1 MKNIKPRA
9 TTNNLL
15 KKILGASAF
24 IALAGATSVS
34 VAGEFGNGV
43 NLQPSYYNNGNVNM
57 GWSLMKANTKIKSV
71 RIEIEPGKE
80 TQGKTWIAQAKSN
93 GYKVIATYHKS
104 SVLGSDSASELAT
117 AGTWWKNNYSNLAAA
132 GSIFVNVSNEWGSH
146 NISSNAFASAYNTA
160 ISSVRSKYSGRIIVD
175 IPGWGQETA
184 TAAAAIKGT
193 NGTKINDTYIVP
205 SIHAYPGAWNQGKN
219 AWLAKSDVDDLG
231 SAGRGVLI
239 GEFGSL
245 GSTGSSD
252 WSGIVDYAK
261 GKGYDVL
268 GWAWNGD
275 GGSMNMVT
283 PSWSSNATATSFS
296 KSSYF
301 SVIYNKL

>member
-1 MKNIKPRA
+1 MKTLKPSSTA
-9 TTNNLL
+9 KGLM
-15 KKILGASAF
+15 KKLLGAS
-24 IALAGATSVS
+24 IGVALLGSAGAS

-57 GWSLMKANTKIKSV
+57 GWSLMKSKGNIKSV

-93 GYKVIATYHKS
+93 GYTVIATYHKS
-104 SVLGSDSASELAT
+104 AVLGSDSTSELAT

-132 GSIFVNVSNEWGSH
+132 GSIFVNISNEWGSH
-146 NISSNAFASAYNTA
+146 NISSNAYASAYNSA
-160 ISSVRSKYSGRIIVD
+160 ISSVRSKYSGRIVID

-184 TAAAAIKGT
+184 TAAAAIKGS

-239 GEFGSL
+239 GEFGNG
-245 GSTGSSD
+245 GSGSSD

-261 GKGYDVL
+261 GKGYNVL

-296 KSSYF
+296 TSSYF
-301 SVIYNKL
+301 STVYNKL

>member
-1 MKNIKPRA
+1 MKTLKPSSTA
-9 TTNNLL
+9 KGLM
-15 KKILGASAF
+15 KKLLGAS
-24 IALAGATSVS
+24 IGVALLGSADAS

-57 GWSLMKANTKIKSV
+57 GWSLMKSKGNIKSV

-93 GYKVIATYHKS
+93 GYTVIATYHKS
-104 SVLGSDSASELAT
+104 AVLGSDSTSELAT

-132 GSIFVNVSNEWGSH
+132 GSIFVNISNEWGSH
-146 NISSNAFASAYNTA
+146 NISSNAYASAYNSA
-160 ISSVRSKYSGRIIVD
+160 ISSVRSKYSGRIVID

-184 TAAAAIKGT
+184 TAAAAIKGS

-219 AWLAKSDVDDLG
+219 AWLVKSDVDDLG

-239 GEFGSL
+239 GEFGNG
-245 GSTGSSD
+245 GSGSSD

-261 GKGYDVL
+261 GKGYNVL

-296 KSSYF
+296 TSSYF
-301 SVIYNKL
+301 STVYNKL

>member
-1 MKNIKPRA
+1 MNNHKTRA
-9 TTNNLL
+9 TSNVLL
-15 KKILGASAF
+15 KKLLGASIGFALTG
-24 IALAGATSVS
+24 IATASF
-34 VAGEFGNGV
+34 AGEFGNGV

-57 GWSLMKANTKIKSV
+57 GWSLMKSKANIKSV

-93 GYKVIATYHKS
+93 GYTVIATYHKS
-104 SVLGSDSASELAT
+104 SVLGSDSTSELAA

-146 NISSNAFASAYNTA
+146 NITSNAYASAYNSA
-160 ISSVRSKYSGRIIVD
+160 ISSVRSKYSGRIVID

-193 NGTKINDTYIVP
+193 AGAKINDTYIVP

-239 GEFGSL
+239 GEFGNG
-245 GSTGSSD
+245 GSGSSD

-261 GKGYDVL
+261 GKGYNVL

-283 PSWSSNATATSFS
+283 PSWASNATATSFS
-296 KSSYF
+296 TSSYF
-301 SVIYNKL
+301 SVVYNKL

>member
-1 MKNIKPRA
+1 MNNYKTRTTA
-9 TTNNLL
+9 TPLV
-15 KKILGASAF
+15 KKLLGAS
-24 IALAGATSVS
+24 IGLVLAGVS
-34 VAGEFGNGV
+34 VTSSAGEFGNGV

-57 GWSLMKANTKIKSV
+57 GWSLMKSKGNIKSV

-93 GYKVIATYHKS
+93 GYTVIATYHKS
-104 SVLGSDSASELAT
+104 AVLGSDSTSELAA

-132 GSIFVNVSNEWGSH
+132 GSIFVNISNEWGSH
-146 NISSNAFASAYNTA
+146 NISANSYASAYNSA
-160 ISSVRSKYSGRIIVD
+160 ISSVRSKYSGRIVID

-239 GEFGSL
+239 GEFGNG
-245 GSTGSSD
+245 GSGSSD

-261 GKGYDVL
+261 GKGYNVL

-283 PSWSSNATATSFS
+283 PSWVSNATATSFS
-296 KSSYF
+296 TSSYF
-301 SVIYNKL
+301 SVVYNKL

>member
-1 MKNIKPRA
+1 MNNYKTRA
-9 TTNNLL
+9 TSNRLL
-15 KKILGASAF
+15 KKLLGASIGF
-24 IALAGATSVS
+24 ALAGVS
-34 VAGEFGNGV
+34 TASFAGEFGNGV

-57 GWSLMKANTKIKSV
+57 GWSLMKSKGNIKSV

-80 TQGKTWIAQAKSN
+80 TQGKSWIAQAKSN
-93 GYKVIATYHKS
+93 GYTVIATYHKS
-104 SVLGSDSASELAT
+104 SVLGSDSASELAA
-117 AGTWWKNNYSNLAAA
+117 AGTWWQNNYSNMAAA
-132 GSIFVNVSNEWGSH
+132 GAIFVNVMNEWGSH
-146 NISSNAFASAYNTA
+146 NISSNSYASAYNTA
-160 ISSVRSKYSGRIIVD
+160 ISRVRSKYSGRIVID

-219 AWLAKSDVDDLG
+219 ASLAKSDVDDLG
-231 SAGRGVLI
+231 SAGRGVVV
-239 GEFGSL
+239 GEFGNG
-245 GSTGSSD
+245 GSGSSD

-261 GKGYDVL
+261 GKGYNVL

-283 PSWSSNATATSFS
+283 PSWANNATATSFS
-296 KSSYF
+296 TSSYF
-301 SVIYNKL
+301 SVVYNKL

>member
-1 MKNIKPRA
+1 MNNHKTR
-9 TTNNLL
+9 TTSNGLL
-15 KKILGASAF
+15 KTLLGATIGF
-24 IALAGATSVS
+24 ALAGSSAASI
-34 VAGEFGNGV
+34 AGEFGNGV
-43 NLQPSYYNNGNVNM
+43 NLQPSYYNNGNVDM
-57 GWSLMKANTKIKSV
+57 GWSLMKSKGNIKSV

-80 TQGKTWIAQAKSN
+80 TQGKSWIAQAKSN
-93 GYKVIATYHKS
+93 GYTVIATYHKS
-104 SVLGSDSASELAT
+104 SVLGSDSASELAA
-117 AGTWWKNNYSNLAAA
+117 AGTWWQNNYSNMAAA
-132 GSIFVNVSNEWGSH
+132 GAIFVNVMNEWGSH
-146 NISSNAFASAYNTA
+146 NISSNSYASAYNTA
-160 ISSVRSKYSGRIIVD
+160 ISSVRTRYSGRIVID

-193 NGTKINDTYIVP
+193 NGTKINDSFIVP

-231 SAGRGVLI
+231 LAGRGVVV
-239 GEFGSL
+239 GEFGNG
-245 GSTGSSD
+245 GSGSSD

-261 GKGYDVL
+261 TKGYNVL

-296 KSSYF
+296 TSSYF
-301 SVIYNKL
+301 SVVYNKL

>member
-1 MKNIKPRA
+1 MNNYKTRTTA
-9 TTNNLL
+9 TLL
-15 KKILGASAF
+15 VKKLLGAS
-24 IALAGATSVS
+24 IGLVLAGVS
-34 VAGEFGNGV
+34 VTSSAGEFGNGV

-57 GWSLMKANTKIKSV
+57 GWSLMKSKGNIKSV

-93 GYKVIATYHKS
+93 GYAVIATYHKS
-104 SVLGSDSASELAT
+104 AVLGSDSTSELAA
-117 AGTWWKNNYSNLAAA
+117 AGTWWKNNYNNLAAA
-132 GSIFVNVSNEWGSH
+132 GSIFVNISNEWGSH
-146 NISSNAFASAYNTA
+146 NISANSYASAYNSA
-160 ISSVRSKYSGRIIVD
+160 ISSVRSKYSGRIVID

-239 GEFGSL
+239 GEFGNG
-245 GSTGSSD
+245 GSGSSD

-261 GKGYDVL
+261 GKGYNVL

-283 PSWSSNATATSFS
+283 PSWASNATATSFS
-296 KSSYF
+296 TSSYF
-301 SVIYNKL
+301 SVVYNKL

>member
-1 MKNIKPRA
+1 MNNHKIYA
-9 TTNNLL
+9 TSNGLL
-15 KKILGASAF
+15 KTLLGAS
-24 IALAGATSVS
+24 IGVALASVS
-34 VAGEFGNGV
+34 AAGFAGEFGNGV

-57 GWSLMKANTKIKSV
+57 GWSLMKSKANIKSV

-93 GYKVIATYHKS
+93 GYTVIATYHKS
-104 SVLGSDSASELAT
+104 SVLGSDSAAELAT

-132 GSIFVNVSNEWGSH
+132 GAIVVNVMNEWGSH
-146 NISSNAFASAYNTA
+146 NLSPNNYASAYNTA
-160 ISSVRSKYSGRIIVD
+160 ISSVRSKYSGRIVID

-184 TAAAAIKGT
+184 VAASAIKGQG
-193 NGTKINDTYIVP
+193 GTAINDTYIVP

-231 SAGRGVLI
+231 SAGRGVLV
-239 GEFGSL
+239 GEFGNG
-245 GSTGSSD
+245 GSGSSD

-261 GKGYDVL
+261 TKGYNVL

-283 PSWSSNATATSFS
+283 PSWSSNPTATSFS
-296 KSSYF
+296 TSSYF
-301 SVIYNKL
+301 SVVYNKL

>member
-1 MKNIKPRA
+1 MNNQSVKPRVFP
-9 TTNNLL
+9 L
-15 KKILGASAF
+15 KRFLAGL
-24 IALAGATSVS
+24 ALASVS
-34 VAGEFGNGV
+34 AASLAGEFGNGV
-43 NLQPSYYNNGNVNM
+43 NLQPSYYNNGNVDM
-57 GWSLMKANTKIKSV
+57 GWSLMKSKANIKSV

-93 GYKVIATYHKS
+93 GYTVIATYHKS
-104 SVLGSDSASELAT
+104 SVLGSDSASELST

-132 GSIFVNVSNEWGSH
+132 GTIVVNVMNEWGSH
-146 NISSNAFASAYNTA
+146 NITSNAYASAYNTA
-160 ISSVRSKYSGRIIVD
+160 ISSVRSKYSGRIVID

-193 NGTKINDTYIVP
+193 SGTKINDTYIVP

-231 SAGRGVLI
+231 SAGRGVLV
-239 GEFGSL
+239 GEFGNG
-245 GSTGSSD
+245 GSGSSD

-261 GKGYDVL
+261 SKGYNVL

-283 PSWSSNATATSFS
+283 PSWSSNPTATSFS
-296 KSSYF
+296 TSSYF
-301 SVIYNKL
+301 STVYNKL

>member
-1 MKNIKPRA
+1 MNNHKTRA
-9 TTNNLL
+9 TSTGLL
-15 KKILGASAF
+15 KTLLGAS
-24 IALAGATSVS
+24 ISVALAGVS
-34 VAGEFGNGV
+34 AVSFAGEFGNGV
-43 NLQPSYYNNGNVNM
+43 NLQPSYYNNGNVDM
-57 GWSLMKANTKIKSV
+57 GWSLMKSKGNIKSV

-93 GYKVIATYHKS
+93 GYTVIATYHKS

-117 AGTWWKNNYSNLAAA
+117 AGSWWSSNYNNLAAA
-132 GSIFVNVSNEWGSH
+132 GAIVVNVMNEWGSH
-146 NISSNAFASAYNTA
+146 NISSNSYASAYNTA
-160 ISSVRSKYSGRIIVD
+160 ISSVRSKYSGRIVID

-231 SAGRGVLI
+231 SAGRGVVV
-239 GEFGSL
+239 GEFGNG
-245 GSTGSSD
+245 GSGSSD

-261 GKGYDVL
+261 GKGYNVL

-296 KSSYF
+296 TSSYF
-301 SVIYNKL
+301 SVVYNKL